1 MKIHAYSGANLVPLA
16 VPEVY
21 CLTFE
26 SNSKKLFLS
35 TNSAMSTK
43 DADGTFLSDLSSNFS
58 YSALSPDRAGY

>member
-1 MKIHAYSGANLVPLA
+1 MKIHAYSGANLVHLA

-21 CLTFE
+21 CLIFE

-43 DADGTFLSDLSSNFS
+43 DADRTFLSDLSSNFS

>member
-1 MKIHAYSGANLVPLA
+1 MHAYSGANLVPLA
-16 VPEVY
+16 VREVY

-26 SNSKKLFLS
+26 SKKLFLS

-43 DADGTFLSDLSSNFS
+43 DADGNLLSDLSSNFS